1 LHPNAPIR
9 YRIPSGGL
17 LLLERGH
24 SFTHSFWPA
33 VDSYE
38 PDVRAALTHFLKPG
52 DTFVDC
58 GANIG
63 YFSVMAGHLVGRR
76 GQVVAIEAN
85 PVTRTFLSRNLQLNG
100 FGTIVGCALSS
111 SPGELELLVPKAG
124 DVFSS
129 LKSGG
134 LVADDG
140 MERFSV
146 QGRTLDEVV
155 SSVGLTR
162 LDLVKMDIEGA
173 ELDVLGS
180 ARRVMCELRF
190 VIICEYGSNTWPAFG
205 SCKDDLLR
213 LLEKRNYRVGVFDP
227 ANSRVIT
234 VGEDVWKSPCANL
247 LLIPSERD
255 HRPLTGTS

>member
-1 LHPNAPIR
+1 MNLVRFLKKCLNDRPAAWRSAKLVVRSLYGQLHWSLHPNAPIR

-100 FGTIVGCALSS
+100 FGT
-111 SPGELELLVPKAG
+111 
-124 DVFSS
+124 
-129 LKSGG
+129 
-134 LVADDG
+134 
-140 MERFSV
+140 
-146 QGRTLDEVV
+146 
-155 SSVGLTR
+155 
-162 LDLVKMDIEGA
+162 
-173 ELDVLGS
+173 
-180 ARRVMCELRF
+180 
-190 VIICEYGSNTWPAFG
+190 
-205 SCKDDLLR
+205 
-213 LLEKRNYRVGVFDP
+213 
-227 ANSRVIT
+227 
-234 VGEDVWKSPCANL
+234 
-247 LLIPSERD
+247 
-255 HRPLTGTS
+255 